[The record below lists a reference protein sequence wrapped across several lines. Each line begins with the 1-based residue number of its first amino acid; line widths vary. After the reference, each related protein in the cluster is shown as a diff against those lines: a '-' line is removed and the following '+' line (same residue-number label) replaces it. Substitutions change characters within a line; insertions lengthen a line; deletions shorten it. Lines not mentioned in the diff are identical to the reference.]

1 MAAETVATGVSDPSV
16 DGTLVAWHVPGQP
29 GVLVN
34 GDQQIRVGGTHPALG
49 GGRLAVFN
57 NGVINVQQTVGQPFA
72 AAVPAPG
79 ADAIAVSA
87 DFVAWRAHGDDGDTI
102 YAAPLA
108 GGGPRRI
115 AKAKEL
121 GRPALEG
128 ARLAYH
134 VNGRTG
140 SRIVIAD
147 AATGKRTTVRRE
159 RRALLLNPSLQGG
172 RLLYVRN
179 YYKRQELRIGPQSTR
194 AGRRSDRADVVDRPH
209 RPARR
214 RARAGQE
221 ASPARLADERLW
233 PRPKP
238 GLSATLWTTALGAEV
253 AYVTLAAPARGP
265 AAAVDDP
272 ARAAASGSGP

>member
-108 GGGPRRI
+108 RRR
-115 AKAKEL
+115 AAPDRQ
-121 GRPALEG
+121 GEG
-128 ARLAYH
+128 AR
-134 VNGRTG
+134 
-140 SRIVIAD
+140 
-147 AATGKRTTVRRE
+147 
-159 RRALLLNPSLQGG
+159 PSG
-172 RLLYVRN
+172 
-179 YYKRQELRIGPQSTR
+179 TR
-194 AGRRSDRADVVDRPH
+194 GRRD
-209 RPARR
+209 
-214 RARAGQE
+214 
-221 ASPARLADERLW
+221 SP
-233 PRPKP
+233 
-238 GLSATLWTTALGAEV
+238 TT
-253 AYVTLAAPARGP
+253 
-265 AAAVDDP
+265 
-272 ARAAASGSGP
+272 